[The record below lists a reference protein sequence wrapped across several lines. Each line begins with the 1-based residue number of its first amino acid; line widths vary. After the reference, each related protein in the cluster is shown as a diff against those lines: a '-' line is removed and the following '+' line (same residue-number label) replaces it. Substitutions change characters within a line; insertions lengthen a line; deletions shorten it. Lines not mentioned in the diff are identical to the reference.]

1 MLDCGLKKLPSI
13 AANILEEFITLE
25 ELRTAVATGKAR
37 KAPGFDGISHEFFK
51 ITVTHPIQSRHAVQ
65 YAKDAH

>member
-13 AANILEEFITLE
+13 AANILEEPITLE

-37 KAPGFDGISHEFFK
+37 KAHGCDGISHEFFK
-51 ITVTHPIQSRHAVQ
+51 IT
-65 YAKDAH
+65 